1 MLDEILVA
9 QSLAGQYG
17 LPPTLQDRL
26 RYRDWSALV
35 AGLRPDSPLGLAV
48 AARMERDSRAVARMS
63 PWQRRQRSRWASRK
77 AAVQD
82 PAGARQQLETLQEAL
97 RRMYGRKKQERRR
110 DEDGTDQ

>member
-1 MLDEILVA
+1 MA

-17 LPPTLQDRL
+17 LPPTLQERL

-63 PWQRRQRSRWASRK
+63 PWQRRQRSRWARRQATK
-77 AAVQD
+77 D
-82 PAGARQQLETLQEAL
+82 PDSARQQLETLQGAL
-97 RRMYGRKKQERRR
+97 RRMYGQKKNEGRRN
-110 DEDGTDQ
+110 EDGTDQ

>member
-1 MLDEILVA
+1 MA

-17 LPPTLQDRL
+17 LPPTLQDQL

-63 PWQRRQRSRWASRK
+63 PWQRRQRSRWASRR
-77 AAVQD
+77 AAVKD
-82 PAGARQQLETLQEAL
+82 PDSARQQLETLQGAL
-97 RRMYGRKKQERRR
+97 RRMYGQKNNKGRR
-110 DEDGTDQ
+110 DEHGTDQ